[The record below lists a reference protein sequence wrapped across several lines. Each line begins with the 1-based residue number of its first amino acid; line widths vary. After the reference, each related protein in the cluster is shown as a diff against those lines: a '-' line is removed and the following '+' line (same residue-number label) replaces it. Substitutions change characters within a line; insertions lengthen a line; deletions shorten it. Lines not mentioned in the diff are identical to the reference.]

1 MVMIGPS
8 LQRRLL
14 RYASRS
20 MEDAPSH
27 LIVLIMGNPPG
38 PGGSLGLGFRENKAL
53 IRAVRQAVTMI
64 RNQVSIVF

>member
-1 MVMIGPS
+1 
-8 LQRRLL
+8 
-14 RYASRS
+14 